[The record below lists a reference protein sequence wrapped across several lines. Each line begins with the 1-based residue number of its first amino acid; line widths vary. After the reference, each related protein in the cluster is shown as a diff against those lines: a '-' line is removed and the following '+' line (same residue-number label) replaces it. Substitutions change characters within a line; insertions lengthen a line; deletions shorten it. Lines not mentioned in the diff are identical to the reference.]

1 MKRNILVL
9 LFAVV
14 LAFVFSFTFVGCKK
28 EEAPVVDQ
36 PAVEEKK
43 DEAAAPAEKKD
54 AKVDVKK
61 DAKVDLK
68 KEVKDAAKKVIKK

>member
-28 EEAPVVDQ
+28 EEPAAPVTDQ

-43 DEAAAPAEKKD
+43 DEAAAPK
-54 AKVDVKK
+54 DVKK